1 MGKKSFLILNS
12 VFNSQGLNN
21 MANISTSAT
30 VKEILRGKIHSQDY
44 PCNLIYG
51 NRTIKIKEKCD

>member
-1 MGKKSFLILNS
+1 
-12 VFNSQGLNN
+12 